1 VRGGHQIAAIV
12 TMPSETSWPSG
23 LPTPR
28 TRLIGREA
36 ERTLGRTLLL
46 DEAVPLLTLTGPGG
60 VGKTRLALSI
70 AAEAMDHFA
79 DGITWTDLAPLADP
93 SLVPTAVSLAL
104 YVAPSPGES
113 VENAL
118 IRRLGPS
125 QRLLLIDNCE
135 HVVEGV
141 ADLVA
146 LLLRECPALQV
157 LATSRAPLQVRGEH
171 ELPVDPL
178 QVPPVDA
185 RSLDMVG
192 QSAAVRL
199 FVERVRAVSPT
210 FAFDAANAVVV
221 ARICRALD
229 GLPLAIELAAV
240 RAKLLSMDELLGQLG
255 DRQRLLTG
263 GPRDAP
269 ARQQTIH
276 AAISWSHD
284 LLTPAEQALFRRL
297 SVFSGGFTWDAM
309 RAVSDS
315 DDVPSID
322 THFSALVNHH
332 LVYRMTGGGE
342 ARFSMLETIREFGWT
357 QVRLAGDEEAVR
369 ERHAAYFVRLAEE
382 AHPHLMGEYGDPSAW
397 MARMDAELGNFRAA
411 IEWLL
416 ARGDGLRALR
426 LLLDMWG
433 YSSARPMQHEMRR
446 WAESALALAPD
457 APSLIRTVA
466 HTCLA
471 DQAGL
476 TGDHEAALA
485 MAKEALAAARVLDD
499 ARRLARAHF
508 ALGLAWGWKDEWAR
522 AAAAHAAAARYFR
535 LIDQKKDLAM
545 TLGALGDSL
554 HWAGHPGEGQ
564 TSLDE
569 SLELYRETDLHV
581 TNPYGFAI
589 TLNAR
594 GLLAWDQGEQDLAV
608 RSFGEGIAAAW
619 SIGDDR
625 SVLSMVVGLAGV
637 ALATRQ
643 PERAARLLGAVAAAQ
658 AATGIVGLWSNTR
671 IERVE
676 APTRAALGDKAFTAA
691 WEFGRTLPW
700 EHTVANALAVLEPDA
715 PPPAPSVPQ
724 SPLSDL
730 TRRERDVLA
739 LLCQRLT
746 DAEIAERLFI
756 SPRTVEHH
764 VSSILA
770 KLGAT
775 NRRDA
780 AAIAARLGLP

>member
-1 VRGGHQIAAIV
+1 
-12 TMPSETSWPSG
+12 MPTGTTWPIG

-36 ERTLGRTLLL
+36 ERAAVRALLL
-46 DEAVPLLTLTGPGG
+46 DEAVGLLTLTGPGG
-60 VGKTRLALSI
+60 VGKTCLALVI
-70 AAEAMDHFA
+70 AAEAADHFA
-79 DGITWTDLAPLADP
+79 DGTTWIDLAPLADP
-93 SLVPTAVSLAL
+93 SLAPVAVSVAL
-104 YVAPSPGES
+104 NVVPSPGES

-118 IRRLGPS
+118 IRRLRPI

-157 LATSRAPLQVRGEH
+157 LATSRAPLQVRGEY

-185 RSLDMVG
+185 QSMDTVG

-210 FAFDAANAVVV
+210 FAFDAANAMVV

-284 LLTPAEQALFRRL
+284 LLTPEEQVLFRRL

-309 RAVSDS
+309 RAVANT
-315 DDVPSID
+315 DDAPSID
-322 THFSALVNHH
+322 AHFSVLVNHH
-332 LVYRMTGGGE
+332 LVYRMAGAGD
-342 ARFSMLETIREFGWT
+342 ARFSMLETIREFGWA
-357 QVRLAGDEEAVR
+357 QVRLAGVEEVVR
-369 ERHAAYFVRLAEE
+369 ERHAAYYVRLAEE

-397 MARMDAELGNFRAA
+397 MVRMDAELGNLRAA

-416 ARGDGLRALR
+416 ARGDGLKALR
-426 LLLDMWG
+426 LLLDIWG
-433 YSSARPMQHEMRR
+433 YTSARPMQHEMRR

-466 HTCLA
+466 LTCLA

-476 TGDHEAALA
+476 TGDHEAALV
-485 MAKEALAAARVLDD
+485 MAKEALATARVLDD
-499 ARRLARAHF
+499 ERRLARAHF
-508 ALGLAWGWKDEWAR
+508 TLGLAWSWKDEWAR
-522 AAAAHAAAARYFR
+522 AAAAHAESVRYFR
-535 LIDQKKDLAM
+535 LFDQKKDLAM
-545 TLGALGDSL
+545 TLGSLGDSL

-564 TSLDE
+564 ASLDE
-569 SLELYRETDLHV
+569 SLKLYRETGLHLA
-581 TNPYGFAI
+581 NPYGFAI

-594 GLLAWDQGEQDLAV
+594 GLLAWDTGEQELAV
-608 RSFGEGIAAAW
+608 QSFGEGIAAAR

-637 ALATRQ
+637 ALATGQ
-643 PERAARLLGAVAAAQ
+643 TERAARLLGAVAAAQ
-658 AATGIVGLWSNTR
+658 TATGVVSLWSNAR
-671 IERVE
+671 VERVE
-676 APTRAALGDKAFTAA
+676 APARAALGDQAFTAA
-691 WEFGRTLPW
+691 WEFGRTVPW
-700 EHTVANALAVLEPDA
+700 EHAVANALAVLEPNT

-746 DAEIAERLFI
+746 DAEIAERFFL
-756 SPRTVEHH
+756 STRTIEHH

-770 KLGAT
+770 KLGVA